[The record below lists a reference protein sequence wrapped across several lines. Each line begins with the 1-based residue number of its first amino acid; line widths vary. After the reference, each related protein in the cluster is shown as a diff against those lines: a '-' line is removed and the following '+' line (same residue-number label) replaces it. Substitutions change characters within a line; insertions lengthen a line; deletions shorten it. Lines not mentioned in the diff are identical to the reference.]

1 MSELNI
7 NELMQQAKKMQE
19 QMQKAQEEAAKRS
32 VTGESGAGLVK
43 IELGGRYD
51 ARRVELS
58 DELMSEDKEII
69 EDLIVAAINDAVKKL
84 EEGNKDSI
92 SQMASGLKLPEGFRF
107 PF

>member
-1 MSELNI
+1 MSDFNI

-19 QMQKAQEEAAKRS
+19 QMQKAQEEAAKRT
-32 VTGESGAGLVK
+32 VTGESGAGMVK
-43 IELGGRYD
+43 VQLGGRYD

-58 DELMSEDKEII
+58 DELMTEDKEII

-84 EEGNKDSI
+84 DDGNKDSM
-92 SQMASGLKLPEGFRF
+92 SQMAAGMKLPDGFKF